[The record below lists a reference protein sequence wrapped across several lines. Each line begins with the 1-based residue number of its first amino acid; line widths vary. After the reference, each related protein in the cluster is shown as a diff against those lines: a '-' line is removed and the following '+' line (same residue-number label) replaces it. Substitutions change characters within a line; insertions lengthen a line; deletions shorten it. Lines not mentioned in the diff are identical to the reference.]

1 MYGEKRKRENDRGQ
15 GMVDTRSPMVH
26 TRVVLERCLNIC
38 IRDGLADWKS
48 DRSRSSRKP
57 SSLYIED
64 ILLAANSLAASL

>member
-15 GMVDTRSPMVH
+15 GMGDTRSPMVH

-57 SSLYIED
+57 SLYIED
-64 ILLAANSLAASL
+64 ILLAANSLAASP